1 MALSHVNFVRPRRV
15 LVADEPVWCQRLV
28 NFLSENNYLAVGKYE
43 GQQALAA
50 FREGFFD
57 LVILD
62 VELPG
67 IDGMRL
73 LQTIKEMNPRVPI
86 IMTNTKNQVE
96 TAVAALKA
104 GAENFFTKPLNH
116 ESLLKVLEQA
126 LSISV
131 NRLGINTFV
140 GQSRQKTYLR
150 CPSRSELIADIVFV
164 ASQSAVSMNFA
175 RNDLDNNVKL
185 AMVEA
190 ITNSME
196 HAHKW
201 EASKL
206 VDVIID
212 VNSNVFK
219 IIVQDQGEGFDYTQ
233 THDPTKP
240 ENIMMERG
248 RGLFLIN
255 AIMDEVRYSKG
266 GARVEMIKRNNP
278 ASAQKV
284 QSHV

>member
-1 MALSHVNFVRPRRV
+1 MAPPPVNFVRPRRV
-15 LVADEPVWCQRLV
+15 LVADEPAWCERLV
-28 NFLSENNYLAVGKYE
+28 NFLAGNNYLAVGKHE

-67 IDGMRL
+67 INGMQL
-73 LQTIKEMNPRVPI
+73 LRAIKEMNPRVPI
-86 IMTNTKNQVE
+86 IMTNTKSQVE
-96 TAVAALKA
+96 IAVAALKA

-116 ESLLKVLEQA
+116 DSLLKVLEQA
-126 LSISV
+126 LSISA
-131 NRLGINTFV
+131 NRLGVNTFV

-175 RNDLDNNVKL
+175 RSDLDNNVKL

-201 EASKL
+201 AASKL

-212 VNSNVFK
+212 VSSTAFK

-233 THDPTKP
+233 KRDPTNP
-240 ENIMMERG
+240 DNITSERG

-266 GARVEMIKRNNP
+266 GSRVEMIKRNNP
-278 ASAQKV
+278 LSSQNG
-284 QSHV
+284 

>member
-1 MALSHVNFVRPRRV
+1 MARTPVNFVRPRRV
-15 LVADEPVWCQRLV
+15 LVADEPDGCRQLV
-28 NFLSENNYLAVGKYE
+28 DFLLQNNYLAVGKHE
-43 GQQALAA
+43 GRQALSA

-67 IDGMRL
+67 IGGMQL
-73 LQTIKEMNPRVPI
+73 LRAIKEINPRVPI
-86 IMTNTKNQVE
+86 IMTNTKSQVE

-104 GAENFFTKPLNH
+104 GAENFFAKPLNRD
-116 ESLLKVLEQA
+116 SLLKVLEQA
-126 LSISV
+126 LSISAK
-131 NRLGINTFV
+131 RLGVSTFA

-150 CPSRSELIADIVFV
+150 CPSRSELIADVVFL
-164 ASQSAVSMNFA
+164 ASQSAISMNFA

-196 HAHKW
+196 HAHQW
-201 EASKL
+201 EAGKL
-206 VDVIID
+206 VDIIID
-212 VNSNVFK
+212 VSSTAFR
-219 IIVQDQGEGFDYTQ
+219 IIIQDQGEGFDYMRER
-233 THDPTKP
+233 DPTDP
-240 ENIMMERG
+240 ENIVRERG

-266 GARVEMIKRNNP
+266 GSRLEMIKRKNP
-278 ASAQKV
+278 TSAQNG
-284 QSHV
+284 